1 MKTTRQSGFNLLE
14 LMFTLAVAA
23 IVLGIGIPNM
33 RDLVRNSR
41 IAAETNDLV
50 IGFHAGRSEAVKRRA
65 NVTLCASSDPAAE
78 APSCSVNFA
87 EGWVVFVDRNG
98 NGEVDLDPD
107 PDVSDAVIESHGPMR
122 SGLNTTSE
130 SNYFAFAASGF
141 GRDLP
146 ALGARLF
153 NLLICDSRGNDDL
166 GDGRSAA
173 RLLAISSTGRP
184 QIFNTVAEVN
194 ARTGG
199 CP

>member
-1 MKTTRQSGFNLLE
+1 MKRTTQHGFNLLE

-23 IVLGIGIPNM
+23 VVLGIGVPNM

-50 IGFHAGRSEAVKRRA
+50 IGFHAGRSEAVKQRA
-65 NVTLCASSDPAAE
+65 NVTLCASADSAAA
-78 APSCSVNFA
+78 APTCGTSFY

-98 NGEVDLDPD
+98 NGSVDLDPD
-107 PDVSDAVIESHGPMR
+107 PEISDAVIEAHGPMR
-122 SGLNTTSE
+122 QGLTVTSE
-130 SNYFAFAASGF
+130 NNYFAFAASGF

-146 ALGARLF
+146 ALGARLS
-153 NLLICDSRGNDDL
+153 NVLVCDSRGNDDV

-173 RLLAISSTGRP
+173 RLLTISGTGRP
-184 QIFNTVAEVN
+184 QILNSVN
-194 ARTGG
+194 DVDTRTGG

>member
-1 MKTTRQSGFNLLE
+1 MVETRQHGFNLLE

-23 IVLGIGIPNM
+23 IVLGIGIPNL
-33 RDLVRNSR
+33 RDLARNSR

-65 NVTLCASSDPAAE
+65 NVTLCASSDASAE
-78 APSCSVNFA
+78 APTCSANFY

-98 NGEVDLDPD
+98 NGSVDLDAD
-107 PDVSDAVIESHGPMR
+107 PEVSDAVIEAHGQMR
-122 SGLNTTSE
+122 QGLSLTSE
-130 SNYFAFAASGF
+130 NNYYAFAPSGF

-146 ALGARLF
+146 GMGARTSYVLV
-153 NLLICDSRGNDDL
+153 CDSRGNDDL

-173 RLLAISSTGRP
+173 RLLTVSSTGRP
-184 QIFNTVAEVN
+184 QILNGVADVD
-194 ARTGG
+194 ARSEG

>member
-1 MKTTRQSGFNLLE
+1 MKTNRQSGFNLLE

-65 NVTLCASSDPAAE
+65 NVTLCAASDSAAE
-78 APSCSVNFA
+78 APTCGTSFS
-87 EGWVVFVDRNG
+87 EGWIVFVDRNG
-98 NGEVDLDPD
+98 NGVVDLDVD
-107 PDVSDAVIESHGPMR
+107 PEISDAVIESHAPMR
-122 SGLNTTSE
+122 SGLTATAE

-141 GRDLP
+141 GRDLT
-146 ALGARLF
+146 ALGTRLS
-153 NLLICDSRGNDDL
+153 NLLVCDSRGNDDL

-184 QIFNTVAEVN
+184 QILNTVAEVN